1 MVTFAVPEF
10 QSVAHF
16 ALGVLLDRA
25 RLDRTGCDGQHQ
37 LTVSLMRDDVALLQ
51 EMGVVQGD
59 CDPLKTADARET
71 AEQTA
76 FCEEFEKELADLQRK
91 LEAGLAKARMPSSE
105 LSSDLA

>member
-25 RLDRTGCDGQHQ
+25 RLDRIGCDGQHQ
-37 LTVSLMRDDVALLQ
+37 LTVSLVQDDIALLQ

-59 CDPLKTADARET
+59 CDYLEAANAPETDKRTAICSAF
-71 AEQTA
+71 EQ
-76 FCEEFEKELADLQRK
+76 ELTDLQTRV
-91 LEAGLAKARMPSSE
+91 EARLAKARMPCGE
-105 LSSDLA
+105 LSSDVA